1 MTKKAKSNKKPA
13 TKVSNRDIKKELET
27 SITDKF
33 MEAVSGLGHD
43 ASKLGKD
50 IKRVSKQ
57 LAKKLSE
64 KLKNATDKLESD
76 RKAEAKGLKKP
87 ITAPKLGNKKIAKA
101 EKVVTRIMA
110 KPASKPASNTD
121 VKPVKRAYVRRA
133 VKPVVDNTTTS
144 APKTIVKKVSASLK
158 PAAAKPNKSV
168 IAAKQVNDAISKD
181 VSATDHGNPQEQP
194 KSTN

>member
-1 MTKKAKSNKKPA
+1 MAKKAKSTKKPA

-64 KLKNATDKLESD
+64 KLKNATNKLDSNK
-76 RKAEAKGLKKP
+76 KAEAKGLKKP
-87 ITAPKLGNKKIAKA
+87 ITAPKVDNKKIAKA
-101 EKVVTRIMA
+101 EKVVTKIMA
-110 KPASKPASNTD
+110 KPASNTN

-133 VKPVVDNTTTS
+133 VNPVVDNTSTS
-144 APKTIVKKVSASLK
+144 APKTIVKKAVASTK
-158 PAAAKPNKSV
+158 PAAAKPDKSI
-168 IAAKQVNDAISKD
+168 IAAKQATEKISKD
-181 VSATDHGNPQEQP
+181 VSETNNGNPQEQP

>member
-1 MTKKAKSNKKPA
+1 MAKKAKSNKKPA
-13 TKVSNRDIKKELET
+13 TKVSNRNIKKELET

-64 KLKNATDKLESD
+64 KLKDATNKLESD
-76 RKAEAKGLKKP
+76 KKAEAKGLKKP

-101 EKVVTRIMA
+101 EKVVTKIMA
-110 KPASKPASNTD
+110 KPASNTD

-133 VKPVVDNTTTS
+133 IKPVVDNTIPS
-144 APKTIVKKVSASLK
+144 APKTIVKKAGASLK
-158 PAAAKPNKSV
+158 PAAAKPNKL
-168 IAAKQVNDAISKD
+168 IAAKQANDKISKD
-181 VSATDHGNPQEQP
+181 VSETNNGNPQEQP